1 MVVVILHTAKFGIDC
16 ISFYQPTRAYSFI
29 GQQNH
34 NRYGV
39 WGRFWCIHS
48 IHPLIWLS
56 QTLELSSVLHYLVM
70 RLLKNLLDSG
80 WTVYMDN
87 FYTSPILYTRTYCWT
102 CQSNRKHFAKSIFPK
117 ENQCSTTDGGMT
129 SEMSFIFRPFTE
141 ISFSKLRDKLLVKGR
156 IITDCNYCYV
166 LTKQTSWWYKM
177 LVEKILAEYFGEC

>member
-1 MVVVILHTAKFGIDC
+1 MVVVILHTTKFGIDC
-16 ISFYQPTRAYSFI
+16 ISFYQPSRAYSFI

-34 NRYGV
+34 NPYGV

-56 QTLELSSVLHYLVM
+56 RTLELSSVLHYLVM

-102 CQSNRKHFAKSIFPK
+102 CQTGSILQNPFFQRRISVPPLMVAWQARCLLYFDPSQRLVSASWETSCWWKAK
-117 ENQCSTTDGGMT
+117 
-129 SEMSFIFRPFTE
+129 
-141 ISFSKLRDKLLVKGR
+141 KL
-156 IITDCNYCYV
+156 
-166 LTKQTSWWYKM
+166 
-177 LVEKILAEYFGEC
+177 